1 MFARL
6 VLLSFTAALLT
17 GCNWLSSLQ
26 EQGDIVAK
34 VSEKVL
40 YKEDL
45 RNSIPKELSAEDSV
59 NFAQSLIAKWV
70 EEQVLLE
77 RAKYNLGEAL
87 PGLEKKVENYK
98 NSLFIYSYE
107 RELIR
112 QKLDTIVTNRQIQ
125 DYYEQHQQNF
135 QLKDYVLKAK
145 YLKLD
150 AASPKLKQVRK
161 WIQSSSQEDALRMQ
175 EYAVQYAI
183 SYNLDAEQWLFF
195 NDLLKEVPLRDFNTE
210 DFLKNNSFL
219 EISDDQN
226 IYYISILEYQL
237 KDGVSPLEMVENRIQ
252 SIILNNR
259 KLTLAKEIRQKLVEE
274 AKRKNQIEYFE

>member
-34 VSEKVL
+34 VSENVL

-45 RNSIPKELSAEDSV
+45 RNSIPKELSTEDSV

-195 NDLLKEVPLRDFNTE
+195 NDLLKEVPLRDYNTE

>member
-34 VSEKVL
+34 VSENVL

-195 NDLLKEVPLRDFNTE
+195 NDLLKEVPSQGLQHRGLFKE
-210 DFLKNNSFL
+210 QFLPGNF
-219 EISDDQN
+219 
-226 IYYISILEYQL
+226 
-237 KDGVSPLEMVENRIQ
+237 G
-252 SIILNNR
+252 
-259 KLTLAKEIRQKLVEE
+259 
-274 AKRKNQIEYFE
+274 

>member
-34 VSEKVL
+34 VSENVL

-45 RNSIPKELSAEDSV
+45 RNSIPKELSTEDSV

-161 WIQSSSQEDALRMQ
+161 WIQSSSQEDALSMQ

-195 NDLLKEVPLRDFNTE
+195 NDLLKELPLRDYNTE

>member
-1 MFARL
+1 M
-6 VLLSFTAALLT
+6 
-17 GCNWLSSLQ
+17 Q

-34 VSEKVL
+34 VSENVL

-195 NDLLKEVPLRDFNTE
+195 NDLLKEVPLRDYNTE

>member
-34 VSEKVL
+34 VSENVL

-45 RNSIPKELSAEDSV
+45 RNSIPKELSTEDSV

-135 QLKDYVLKAK
+135 QLKDYVQK
-145 YLKLD
+145 
-150 AASPKLKQVRK
+150 P
-161 WIQSSSQEDALRMQ
+161 
-175 EYAVQYAI
+175 
-183 SYNLDAEQWLFF
+183 
-195 NDLLKEVPLRDFNTE
+195 NT
-210 DFLKNNSFL
+210 
-219 EISDDQN
+219 
-226 IYYISILEYQL
+226 
-237 KDGVSPLEMVENRIQ
+237 
-252 SIILNNR
+252 
-259 KLTLAKEIRQKLVEE
+259 
-274 AKRKNQIEYFE
+274 